1 MLLFVINIAGTK
13 GGKMKII
20 SIGQNNYGKQN
31 FGVKLTKDVQ
41 RGFDNLG
48 YKIKKDFG
56 SNSDEYVKYKNYR
69 QKLNKNCKD
78 MTLDYIFNPMLN
90 SNDKLGLLPYTFTLS
105 SNNIGNQALYGIIR
119 EKYEEDLYSI
129 NNLKF
134 LANCV
139 EKLNG

>member
-1 MLLFVINIAGTK
+1 
-13 GGKMKII
+13 MKIN

-105 SNNIGNQALYGIIR
+105 SKNIGNQPLYGIIR

-139 EKLNG
+139 EKLNR

>member
-1 MLLFVINIAGTK
+1 
-13 GGKMKII
+13 
-20 SIGQNNYGKQN
+20 
-31 FGVKLTKDVQ
+31 
-41 RGFDNLG
+41 
-48 YKIKKDFG
+48 
-56 SNSDEYVKYKNYR
+56 
-69 QKLNKNCKD
+69 

-105 SNNIGNQALYGIIR
+105 SKNIGNQALYGIIR

-139 EKLNG
+139 EKLNR

>member
-1 MLLFVINIAGTK
+1 
-13 GGKMKII
+13 MKIN

-105 SNNIGNQALYGIIR
+105 SKNIGNQTLYGIIR
-119 EKYEEDLYSI
+119 EKYEEDLYSMP
-129 NNLKF
+129 NLKF
-134 LANCV
+134 LVNCV
-139 EKLNG
+139 EKLNS

>member
-139 EKLNG
+139 EKLL